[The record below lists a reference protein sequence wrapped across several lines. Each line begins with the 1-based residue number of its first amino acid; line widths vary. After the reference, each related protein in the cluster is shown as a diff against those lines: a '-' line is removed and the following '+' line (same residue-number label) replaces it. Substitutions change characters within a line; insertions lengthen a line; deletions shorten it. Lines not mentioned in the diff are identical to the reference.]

1 MQCDSMRRIL
11 NISLLIFI
19 STECHGARP
28 MRIKCQNPDA
38 RIKVNFQ
45 PSVMCNTWP
54 STALCERRLD
64 PPLQS
69 DLQLRPCFIM
79 ALTHNSST
87 QRSLGNAR
95 LGLIW
100 SDSIFW
106 RRQALSPWRCGSG
119 SARTERNLSLN
130 MSPCA
135 IWTCKWVCF
144 FFFLQKWVRRVKWV
158 MEGKKR
164 KPFMYYQMF
173 PFRNSTLFSILSL
186 KRMCSRLYPAC

>member
-1 MQCDSMRRIL
+1 MRRIL

-144 FFFLQKWVRRVKWV
+144 SFFFCRSEFAGWSGLWKARKGSLLCIIKCFPLEILHSFQYWV
-158 MEGKKR
+158 
-164 KPFMYYQMF
+164 
-173 PFRNSTLFSILSL
+173 
-186 KRMCSRLYPAC
+186 